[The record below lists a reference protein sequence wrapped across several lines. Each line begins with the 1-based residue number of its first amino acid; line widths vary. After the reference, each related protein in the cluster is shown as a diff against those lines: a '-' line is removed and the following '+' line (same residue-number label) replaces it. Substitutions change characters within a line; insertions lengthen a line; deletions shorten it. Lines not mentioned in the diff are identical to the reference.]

1 MASPPRPTAAT
12 WAMKEMIAWLETLQ
26 KRGEERFGQ
35 QGSAYI
41 HPAVLTYKDSKAKAN
56 YAACND
62 GKGFREGDSERGHFG
77 EPGTT
82 KKGEG
87 RTVWVFLMDTDNQS
101 YVSQKLSPEDK
112 AEGIQQADKV
122 GMHAWA
128 AAIVAREGNKKGKDM
143 YIMDCDAT
151 FEEGV
156 EKVRRGQ
163 LQTGKQKTWIDAVEK

>member
-62 GKGFREGDSERGHFG
+62 GKGFREGS
-77 EPGTT
+77 
-82 KKGEG
+82 
-87 RTVWVFLMDTDNQS
+87 
-101 YVSQKLSPEDK
+101 
-112 AEGIQQADKV
+112 
-122 GMHAWA
+122 
-128 AAIVAREGNKKGKDM
+128 
-143 YIMDCDAT
+143 
-151 FEEGV
+151 V
-156 EKVRRGQ
+156 EA
-163 LQTGKQKTWIDAVEK
+163 LPTGSDLF